1 MVQSFT
7 ANVLLALGASLA
19 MVVDPGEAAQ
29 FAALADALLINVGTL
44 ESTRADA
51 MLAAVHSANQAGK
64 PWVLDPVAVGGLRF
78 RTDFVRELLPCKPAA
93 IRGNAS
99 EIIALSGVASQG
111 RGVDSHDASFT
122 AIPAA
127 RELAA
132 RWSTVLAVTGE
143 VDYVTDG
150 VRVWAINGG
159 HPVMTRVVGTGC
171 ALSAVVAAFCARG
184 EDLLSQVATACAV
197 MAQAGACRR
206 AVQRARQFYT
216 CIFGCACAIAS
227 GGSDMCLIKENAPRI
242 NALTIAGT
250 DPSGGADPGRSKNV
264 LCPGRLWHQRD
275 HCAGGAKYSGC
286 AVGLSYRT

>member
-1 MVQSFT
+1 MNDQPTDFSAAHAAAFLLDFSTASPLVHCLTNDVVQSFT
-7 ANVLLALGASLA
+7 ANVLLALGASPA

-29 FAALADALLINVGTL
+29 FATLADALLINVGTL

-51 MLAAVHSANQAGK
+51 MLAAVQSANQAGK

-78 RTDFVRELLPCKPAA
+78 RTDFVHKLLPYKPAA

-127 RELAA
+127 RELAT
-132 RWSTVLAVTGE
+132 RWSTVVAVTGE

-150 VRVWAINGG
+150 VRVCAVNGG
-159 HPVMTRVVGTGC
+159 HAVMTRVVGTGC

-184 EDLLSQVATACAV
+184 GDMLFQVATACAV
-197 MAQAGACRR
+197 MAQAGER
-206 AVQRARQFYT
+206 AAAQSSGPGSFTPAFLDALALLRQEAQ
-216 CIFGCACAIAS
+216 ACA
-227 GGSDMCLIKENAPRI
+227 L
-242 NALTIAGT
+242 
-250 DPSGGADPGRSKNV
+250 
-264 LCPGRLWHQRD
+264 
-275 HCAGGAKYSGC
+275 
-286 AVGLSYRT
+286 